1 MIFNIKS
8 FSSWQSIRAGAPQ
21 RSVFGPLF
29 VLIYINDLP
38 QELNSEVN
46 LFTYDISLFSIFCV
60 NASALT
66 LNSDLLKTQDWAYQ
80 WKMSFNPERT
90 KQAQEVIF
98 SRKKSTTT
106 HPAFFFKNYKI
117 KLSYFSR

>member
-1 MIFNIKS
+1 MIFNFKS
-8 FSSWQSIRAGAPQ
+8 FSSWQSIRAGVPQ

-46 LFTYDISLFSIFCV
+46 LFAYDTSLFSIFCV
-60 NASALT
+60 NTSALT

-80 WKMSFNPERT
+80 WKMSFNPEQI
-90 KQAQEVIF
+90 KQAQEF
-98 SRKKSTTT
+98 FLQDKKHNHTSSIL
-106 HPAFFFKNYKI
+106 FQ
-117 KLSYFSR
+117 KLQN